1 MSTET
6 VEQESEPGLVPG
18 TSYEVPSPAAAPVP
32 PLWRSRDFMLL
43 WSGQAISGLGSA
55 ISGIVFPLLVL
66 ALTHS
71 PAAAGLA
78 AAMFSL
84 PYLIFSLPIGAL
96 IDRWDRKRVMI
107 LCDTG
112 RALSVASVPLA
123 LVFGVL
129 TVWQLYANAFIEGT
143 LYVFFN
149 IAEVAALSRVV
160 PKTQLPAATAQN
172 GISENAAG
180 LIGPSLGGVLYSV
193 LGAAVPFVFDAV
205 SYAVSVISLAL
216 IKTRFQETRAVS
228 EIPRNLRAEI
238 AEGVRWVWRNPLIR
252 FLALLTGAN
261 NFANA
266 AAFLLI
272 IVLAQR
278 LGADAT
284 AIGTI
289 LSIGSVGGL
298 LGSLVGGQ
306 VQKRFRLGQ
315 VIPTVVW
322 VFGLLLP
329 LYAFAPNVLT
339 LGAIT
344 ALWLFINPI
353 YNVVQF
359 SYRVA
364 LIPDALQG
372 RVNSSFR
379 LIAFGFQP
387 LGASIAGVLI
397 EAIGPQATILG
408 FAAWVLGWAVLAT
421 LNPALRHAPPLPSS
435 PVA

>member
-1 MSTET
+1 MSSAEG
-6 VEQESEPGLVPG
+6 VQENEPGLVPG
-18 TSYEVPSPAAAPVP
+18 TSYEVATPPAAPLP

-43 WSGQAISGLGSA
+43 WSGQSISSLGGA

-66 ALTHS
+66 ALSHS

-84 PYLIFSLPIGAL
+84 PYLIFSLPVGAL

-112 RALSVASVPLA
+112 RALSVASVPIALA
-123 LVFGVL
+123 FNAL
-129 TVWQLYANAFIEGT
+129 TVWQLYLNAFIEGT
-143 LYVFFN
+143 LFVFFN
-149 IAEVAALSRVV
+149 IAEVAALARVV
-160 PKTQLPAATAQN
+160 PKTQLPAASAQN
-172 GISENAAG
+172 GISESAAG
-180 LIGPSLGGVLYSV
+180 LIGPSLGGALYSA

-205 SYAVSVISLAL
+205 SYGVSVISLAL
-216 IKTRFQETRAVS
+216 IKTRFQETRSVS
-228 EIPRNLRAEI
+228 ATRRNLRAEV

-252 FLALLTGAN
+252 FMALLTGAM

-266 AAFLLI
+266 ASFLLI

-298 LGSLVGGQ
+298 VGSLVGGQ

-315 VIPTVVW
+315 VIPVVVW
-322 VFGLLLP
+322 AFGLLLP
-329 LYAFAPNVLT
+329 LYAFAPHVLV
-339 LGAIT
+339 LGVIT
-344 ALWLFINPI
+344 ALWMFINPI

-387 LGASIAGVLI
+387 LGASLAGILI
-397 EAIGPQATILG
+397 EAVGPQATILG
-408 FAAWVLGWAVLAT
+408 FAAWVLLWAVLAT
-421 LNPALRHAPPLPSS
+421 LNPNLRHAAPLADST
-435 PVA
+435 AA